1 MRIPKSIGAVIPL
14 LACLSSSILIS
25 AFSTP
30 SPSTSAPT
38 STSTS
43 SALAE
48 SMTISKIPIYVGG
61 FFPIEGHWA
70 HELLPRTVQTA
81 IDHVNELPGILDD
94 YELRMRWNWTM
105 GSPANALR
113 LLHDFVSSGPPVLM
127 TWGPMFSSVATVVN
141 EIAPE
146 YNIVQVVTAGSSTLN
161 DRTRYPL
168 TVRISGDEDLLNPA
182 RTAFIKAMGW
192 TRVAIIFEDTDYFRE
207 RHDARV
213 IFAGFLPDQALIV
226 FCKIFQQGLYGSK
239 FVWIIPGWF
248 ESGWW
253 RNPDPEIVPCTSEEM
268 EMMLQY
274 HIGFDGDQFVSDVEE
289 ISFNGVKPLPH
300 HLEYLRALHEMDDN
314 SRDIYAYDN
323 LITMA
328 LILNS
333 SIADVEQLP
342 GYSDGDK
349 LRPTR
354 LDDFTYSD
362 TDMDKVE
369 IEREGIRNS
378 PVNVEQFIGSTV
390 FRILNYS
397 DKNGTLHSVENRSI
411 RWADGKRPVDGITY
425 QPIDE
430 TVSSTVRIIFYSLSG
445 VGIVL
450 SLIFFSL
457 NVHYREYRTIKIS
470 SPTLNNLIVFGCL
483 MLYAAIIIPGLDKS
497 SYSEPK
503 IVVLC
508 HVQTGLISVGIS
520 LSLGALFGKTY
531 RIHAIFK
538 KAVERLQKI
547 NLPDSKLI
555 LGVFALVFAD
565 ISIIM
570 FRVVLDDVHVT
581 SHCLDAQLDMTD
593 PRQEIYFEPTVRM
606 CESTNQI
613 FFLIIMFGIKGILV
627 MFGIFLAWETRDVAV
642 SDLNDSKYIAFSVY
656 TVAVTLAVAVPTS
669 YLFMYQVDRRF
680 IIFSCAVLFANTTVL
695 CLVFVPKIR
704 PLCSCTLGNR
714 DMMKK
719 TETSSARPKSSS
731 HSFHFHSADDGVK
744 KLMEELVKV
753 IDGNV
758 K

>member
-1 MRIPKSIGAVIPL
+1 
-14 LACLSSSILIS
+14 
-25 AFSTP
+25 
-30 SPSTSAPT
+30 
-38 STSTS
+38 
-43 SALAE
+43 
-48 SMTISKIPIYVGG
+48 
-61 FFPIEGHWA
+61 
-70 HELLPRTVQTA
+70 
-81 IDHVNELPGILDD
+81 
-94 YELRMRWNWTM
+94 
-105 GSPANALR
+105 
-113 LLHDFVSSGPPVLM
+113 
-127 TWGPMFSSVATVVN
+127 
-141 EIAPE
+141 
-146 YNIVQVVTAGSSTLN
+146 
-161 DRTRYPL
+161 
-168 TVRISGDEDLLNPA
+168 
-182 RTAFIKAMGW
+182 
-192 TRVAIIFEDTDYFRE
+192 
-207 RHDARV
+207 
-213 IFAGFLPDQALIV
+213 
-226 FCKIFQQGLYGSK
+226 
-239 FVWIIPGWF
+239 
-248 ESGWW
+248 
-253 RNPDPEIVPCTSEEM
+253 
-268 EMMLQY
+268 
-274 HIGFDGDQFVSDVEE
+274 
-289 ISFNGVKPLPH
+289 
-300 HLEYLRALHEMDDN
+300 
-314 SRDIYAYDN
+314 
-323 LITMA
+323 MA

-457 NVHYREYRTIKIS
+457 NVHYREYS
-470 SPTLNNLIVFGCL
+470 
-483 MLYAAIIIPGLDKS
+483 
-497 SYSEPK
+497 
-503 IVVLC
+503 
-508 HVQTGLISVGIS
+508 VQTGLTQCAFSVLG
-520 LSLGALFGKTY
+520 LSSVRRIG
-531 RIHAIFK
+531 IHASSK
-538 KAVERLQKI
+538 SGVKDSRRL

-593 PRQEIYFEPTVRM
+593 PRQETYFEPTVRM

-744 KLMEELVKV
+744 KLMEELVKKRQHLAALQLEYEMISSV
-753 IDGNV
+753 TSASIGEERR
-758 K
+758 

>member
-1 MRIPKSIGAVIPL
+1 MRTPKILGPLIPL
-14 LACLSSSILIS
+14 LACLLTSSLIL
-25 AFSTP
+25 ALP
-30 SPSTSAPT
+30 SVSTSTSVPT

-43 SALAE
+43 SASTE

-61 FFPIEGHWA
+61 FFPIEGHSA
-70 HELLPRTVQTA
+70 FESLPRTVQTA

-113 LLHDFVSSGPPVLM
+113 LLHDFVSTGPPVLM

-141 EIAPE
+141 EITPE
-146 YNIVQVVTAGSSTLN
+146 YNIVQVVIASSSTLN
-161 DRTRYPL
+161 DRIRYPL
-168 TVRISGDEDLLNPA
+168 TVRISVDEDVLNPSRA
-182 RTAFIKAMGW
+182 AFIKEMGW
-192 TRVAIIFEDTDYFRE
+192 SRVAIIFEDTDYFRE
-207 RHDARV
+207 NTKQLTLLLRQVDVTVLATEAVSDINSAEAQLESLKRHDARV

-226 FCKIFQQGLYGSK
+226 FCKIFRQGLYGSK
-239 FVWIIPGWF
+239 FIWIIPGWF
-248 ESGWW
+248 PEGWW
-253 RNPDPEIVPCTSEEM
+253 RNPDPEVVPCTSEEM
-268 EMMLQY
+268 EMVLQY

-289 ISFNGVKPLPH
+289 ISFNGVKPQPH

-342 GYSDGDK
+342 GYSDGDTA
-349 LRPTR
+349 RPKR
-354 LDDFTYSD
+354 LEDFTYGD
-362 TDMDKVE
+362 TDMAEDKVE
-369 IEREGIRNS
+369 FGVEGIRNS
-378 PVNVEQFIGSTV
+378 PVYVEQFIGSTAL
-390 FRILNYS
+390 RIMDYT
-397 DKNGTLHSVENRSI
+397 DKDGSFHVERNRSI

-470 SPTLNNLIVFGCL
+470 SPILNNLIVIGCL
-483 MLYAAIIIPGLDKS
+483 MLYAAIIIPGLNTS
-497 SYSEPK
+497 SYSEPT
-503 IVVLC
+503 IVLLC
-508 HVQTGLISVGIS
+508 HVQTCLISVGIS

-538 KAVERLQKI
+538 KAVERLKKI

-555 LGVFALVFAD
+555 LGVCALVLAD
-565 ISIIM
+565 IIILM

-581 SHCLDAQLDMTD
+581 SHSLDAQLDMTD
-593 PRQEIYFEPTVRM
+593 PSKELYFVPTVRT
-606 CESTNQI
+606 CGSTNQL
-613 FFLIIMFGIKGILV
+613 FFQIIMYGIKGILL
-627 MFGIFLAWETRDVAV
+627 MFGIFLAWETRDVTI

-656 TVAVTLAVAVPTS
+656 TVAVTMAVAVPTIS
-669 YLFMYQVDRRF
+669 VFMYQVDLRF
-680 IIFSCAVLFANTTVL
+680 IIFSSAILFANTTML
-695 CLVFVPKIR
+695 CLVFVPKT
-704 PLCSCTLGNR
+704 SFYNR
-714 DMMKK
+714 A
-719 TETSSARPKSSS
+719 ENCR
-731 HSFHFHSADDGVK
+731 FW
-744 KLMEELVKV
+744 
-753 IDGNV
+753 
-758 K
+758 